1 MGPLQTSFK
10 SLGKLKA
17 LNDNMKSKESSI
29 ISWKIV
35 FMANF
40 LVATLDRTQF

>member
-10 SLGKLKA
+10 SLGKLKV
-17 LNDNMKSKESSI
+17 LNDNMKSEEFSI
-29 ISWKIV
+29 ISWKFV

-40 LVATLDRTQF
+40 LVAALDCMQF